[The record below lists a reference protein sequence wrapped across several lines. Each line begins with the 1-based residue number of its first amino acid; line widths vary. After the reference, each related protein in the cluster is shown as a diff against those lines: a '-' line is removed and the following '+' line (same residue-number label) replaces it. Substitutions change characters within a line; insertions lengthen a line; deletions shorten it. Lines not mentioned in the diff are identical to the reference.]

1 MKAIVYREFG
11 PPDVLHLEE
20 VPKPTPSADE
30 VLVKVQA
37 TSVKYGDL
45 LARNFSEVTPWEFHM
60 PFLFWL
66 VARAS
71 FGFRR
76 PKKPILGSE
85 FAGEIAA
92 VGDDVTALKPG
103 DQVFG
108 YLGQRMGAY
117 AEYVCVPGDGT
128 LALKP
133 AEMSYE
139 EAATVPYGA
148 LMALNLLGKANVQPG
163 QHVLVNGASGAI
175 GSAAVQLA
183 KAHYG
188 AEVTGVCSTPRMD
201 YVRSLGADHVIDY
214 TREEFTET
222 GETYDLVFDVLGKS
236 SFSRSRRAL
245 KPNGIHLYVSF
256 KLKQLAQMLWT
267 SIRGGK
273 KVVCALALETPE
285 DLVRIAELIQ
295 EGKINSHVDKRFP
308 LEQAAGAHR
317 YVENGQSEGNVAITL
332 EDGEPK

>member
-1 MKAIVYREFG
+1 MKAIVYTEFG

-20 VPKPTPSADE
+20 VAKPTPTADE
-30 VLVKVQA
+30 VLVEVQA

-45 LARNFSEVTPWEFHM
+45 SARNFGQISPREFHM

-71 FGFRR
+71 FGIRR

-92 VGDDVTALKPG
+92 VGDDVTSLKPG

-117 AEYVCVPGDGT
+117 AEYVCVPEDGM
-128 LALKP
+128 LARKP
-133 AEMSYE
+133 AEMSDE

-148 LMALNLLGKANVQPG
+148 LMALNLLGKANIEPG

-183 KAHYG
+183 KAHFG
-188 AEVTGVCSTPRMD
+188 AEVTGVCSTPRME
-201 YVRSLGADHVIDY
+201 YVRSLGADRVIDY
-214 TREEFTET
+214 TREDFSES
-222 GETYDLVFDVLGKS
+222 GETYDLVFDVLGKR

-245 KPNGIHLYVSF
+245 KPDGTHLYVSF

-267 SIRGGK
+267 SIGGGK
-273 KVVCALALETPE
+273 QVVCALSLETPD
-285 DLVRIAELIQ
+285 DLVRITELIQ
-295 EGKINSHVDKRFP
+295 EGKIKSHVDARFP
-308 LEQAAGAHR
+308 LERVAEAHR
-317 YVENGQSEGNVAITL
+317 YVEAGRSEGNVAITI
-332 EDGEPK
+332 EH